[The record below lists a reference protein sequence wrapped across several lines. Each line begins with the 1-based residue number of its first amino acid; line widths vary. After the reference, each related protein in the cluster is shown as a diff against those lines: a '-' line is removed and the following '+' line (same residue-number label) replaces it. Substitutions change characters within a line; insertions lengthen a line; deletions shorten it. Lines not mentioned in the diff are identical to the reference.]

1 MGSGVA
7 FFIRTLIAEEM
18 RDRVASAKKRG
29 ETLSIPA
36 QIDEIASSYP
46 GSALTDDDLR
56 NRLFAE
62 ATRAGVDVDL
72 TWVSSK
78 PH

>member
-1 MGSGVA
+1 MGSGTA

-18 RDRVASAKKRG
+18 RNRIAAAKARG

-36 QIDEIASSYP
+36 HVDELAKNYP
-46 GSALTDDDLR
+46 GAALTDADLR

-62 ATRAGVDVDL
+62 ATRAGVAVEL
-72 TWVSSK
+72 KRGTS
-78 PH
+78 H

>member
-1 MGSGVA
+1 MGSGTA

-18 RDRVASAKKRG
+18 RDRIAAAKARG

-36 QIDEIASSYP
+36 QVDELAKSYP

-56 NRLFAE
+56 NRFFAE
-62 ATRAGVDVDL
+62 ATRAGVAIDL
-72 TWVSSK
+72 KRRTS
-78 PH
+78 H